1 MAGIKMN
8 ARCHVV
14 LPYAWVECL
23 NGEECAKTV
32 HSEDSVAELNAYPQ
46 EWLESLLGFAV
57 ESDEDGEAIVF
68 RENGEIHREDGPA
81 VEWQQ
86 GDLQWY
92 SHGELHRAGG
102 QAVIGDDGEQQ
113 WFKQGKLHRVDGPAQ
128 IYPDGAS
135 FWYVNDKAC
144 PVYGPQLNNVSMF
157 LT

>member
-1 MAGIKMN
+1 LNRFLNEPSEIAGIKMN

-23 NGEECAKTV
+23 N
-32 HSEDSVAELNAYPQ
+32 ELNAYPQ

-68 RENGEIHREDGPA
+68 RENGKIHRVDGPA

-92 SHGELHRAGG
+92 SHGELHRDGG
-102 QAVIGDDGEQQ
+102 PAVIGDDGEQQ